1 MTRRDRYDSEFGA
14 SVSQALAE
22 AKINQAELA
31 VRSGM
36 SPSYLNQTMTGR
48 KHIPTKWIDVVA
60 ESLGLQ
66 DAQRKRLHLA
76 AAKDA
81 GYDID
86 LTKE

>member
-1 MTRRDRYDSEFGA
+1 MTKNKTYNSEFGA

-22 AKINQAELA
+22 ARINQSDLA
-31 VRSGM
+31 ARAGI

-48 KHIPTKWIDVVA
+48 KHLPTKWIDVVA

-66 DAQRKRLHLA
+66 EAQRKRLHLA

-81 GYDID
+81 GYDVE
-86 LTKE
+86 LTGE